1 MGQRKVFA
9 AIFCLVLLAGVAF
22 AVAFLPEDGA
32 SGSAQRA
39 NPSPHGVTSSQ
50 TAEPSVSAE
59 PGETSERS
67 LPQGAQTPALSEQTE
82 QPAVPETALRE
93 NGTEGVSADNSRGEL
108 DTPEVEIST
117 EPATEDSDDNG
128 TKERTGT
135 KNRKNRGD
143 RDSKKSESEQKK
155 KTEGKKD
162 PDSTSTEQDNDVHVD
177 ENGNILLPEVP

>member
-1 MGQRKVFA
+1 M
-9 AIFCLVLLAGVAF
+9 
-22 AVAFLPEDGA
+22 
-32 SGSAQRA
+32 
-39 NPSPHGVTSSQ
+39 
-50 TAEPSVSAE
+50 
-59 PGETSERS
+59 
-67 LPQGAQTPALSEQTE
+67 
-82 QPAVPETALRE
+82 PETALRE
-93 NGTEGVSADNSRGEL
+93 NGTEVVSADSSRGEL